1 MVHDRLEHIGMYLP
15 MEYRSRIKD
24 FLVQLSVDMPEG
36 RLELDGDAV
45 YARIM
50 SYPTK
55 LATDCMIEAHDV
67 YVDIQ
72 FTLIGG
78 EGIGIFPRAELRE
91 TAADKGKDFHTFAPG
106 MQPCLSVANLPGWFT
121 MLFPHEAHRPQESLD
136 GKCSVVKKGVIK
148 IKMDCFR
155 QGKGAEI

>member
-24 FLVQLSVDMPEG
+24 FLAQISVDMPEE
-36 RLELDGDAV
+36 RFELDGDTV

-55 LATDCMIEAHDV
+55 LAAGCTIEAHNV

-72 FTLIGG
+72 FTLTGG
-78 EGIGIFPRAELRE
+78 EGIDVFPRSELSE
-91 TAADKGKDFHTFAPG
+91 MTADAAKDFYTFQADMAP
-106 MQPCLSVANLPGWFT
+106 QTSLANTPGWFT

-136 GKCSVVKKGVIK
+136 GKCAVVKKGVIK

-155 QGKGAEI
+155 RRKGAEK

>member
-15 MEYRSRIKD
+15 MEYRSRIEN
-24 FLVQLSVDMPEG
+24 FLAHISVDMPER
-36 RLELDGDAV
+36 RLEIDEDAV

-55 LATDCMIEAHDV
+55 LAADCAIEAHNV

-72 FTLIGG
+72 FTLTGG
-78 EGIGIFPRAELRE
+78 EGIDVFTRSELCE
-91 TAADKGKDFHTFAPG
+91 MTADAAKDFYTFQADIAP
-106 MQPCLSVANLPGWFT
+106 QTSLANTPGWFT
-121 MLFPHEAHRPQESLD
+121 MLFPHEAHRPQESLN
-136 GKCSVVKKGVIK
+136 GKCAIVKKGVIK

-155 QGKGAEI
+155 WRQGEKR